1 MRDRR
6 WSGVRTG
13 DGPNF
18 GPRVFRWRM
27 EFAET
32 SDFVIKS
39 GRRLLPI
46 EVKATNRPTYHDA
59 HHLL

>member
-1 MRDRR
+1 
-6 WSGVRTG
+6 
-13 DGPNF
+13 
-18 GPRVFRWRM
+18 M

-39 GRRLLPI
+39 GRRLLPV